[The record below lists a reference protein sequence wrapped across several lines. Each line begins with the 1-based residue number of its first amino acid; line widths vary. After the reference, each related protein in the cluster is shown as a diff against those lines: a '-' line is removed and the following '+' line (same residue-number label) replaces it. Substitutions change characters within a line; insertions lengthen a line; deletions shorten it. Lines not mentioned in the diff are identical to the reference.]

1 MLMDDD
7 AGRRHMEYIR
17 FAGMFADLLF
27 EAFSADMRRHHP
39 RMLEALENDRAAR
52 KTQGQIS

>member
-1 MLMDDD
+1 
-7 AGRRHMEYIR
+7 MEYIR
-17 FAGMFADLLF
+17 FAGEFDDLPC
-27 EAFSADMRRHHP
+27 EAFSADMRRHYP